1 MVQKGKAKGMWL
13 RRSGDLFWLGV
24 VVVIP
29 AGAVAGVA
37 RTSTR
42 PGASARWAPLA
53 RLGRIAGRARVGP
66 GEDRRAPK
74 EPAAGRPVRVV
85 PPPKALFLG
94 GALFLCSSLIKGPVP

>member
-1 MVQKGKAKGMWL
+1 MWL
-13 RRSGDLFWLGV
+13 RRSGDPFWLGV

-74 EPAAGRPVRVV
+74 EPAAGRPLRAV
-85 PPPKALFLG
+85 PPSKALSL
-94 GALFLCSSLIKGPVP
+94 GALFFFAQVL